1 MKHGFIALMDE
12 NLPTV
17 SLCTQD
23 SVYEKQ
29 FSNMEEIKARKGKI
43 LAIANQGDDR
53 VKSLSDDVIYVPLVN
68 ELLAPI
74 VNLVPL
80 QLFAYYISVLR
91 GLDVDQ
97 PRNLAKSV
105 TVE

>member
-1 MKHGFIALMDE
+1 MKHGFIALVDE